1 MTQGRVAGIDLSMA
15 LSVLVLISIMFSG
28 ALSGWKAPIGAFEN
42 DIVEDTLT
50 GFFFYMVGYR
60 SKFIIRTLL
69 SGPRRSGRYFLI
81 RSGAFLI
88 LGGIGYFAFDNA
100 ILLSLGLALLLGPF
114 LSQLHSNFLY
124 FAIFG
129 SALASLIFPLNYVES
144 QGKPNIFFE
153 WWEHLLFLRYDSFL
167 SWLMFFCYG
176 MITGRMNFSDRKWR
190 RNLRNGSLALVGF
203 AIVIHFLSFSFFKA
217 GYLAVDPRE
226 SRLLPWPLLSYR
238 PAFLIGALPLCNLIL
253 LWVSSVGHLLMNSPK
268 WQFLGRIGIFHL
280 SVLTASSIL
289 AILLRLVGPSPEWL
303 AGLIGLLAA
312 GSIVL
317 LFYLFQGKLRNGP
330 VEWLIQRLY

>member
-15 LSVLVLISIMFSG
+15 FSVLVLISLMFSG
-28 ALSGWKAPIGAFEN
+28 ALSGWHGPLGAFEN
-42 DIVEDTLT
+42 DIVEDSLT

-81 RSGAFLI
+81 RASAFI
-88 LGGIGYFAFDNA
+88 VLGSIGFFLFDNA

-124 FAIFG
+124 FVIFG
-129 SALASLIFPLNYVES
+129 SALASLIFSLEYIES
-144 QGKPNIFFE
+144 QGKPNIFFD
-153 WWEHLLFLRYDSFL
+153 WWENLLYLRYDSFL

-176 MITGRMNFSDRKWR
+176 MITGRMNYSDRKWR
-190 RNLRNGSLALVGF
+190 RNIKNGSLALLALAV
-203 AIVIHFLSFSFFKA
+203 VVHFLSFNIFKA

-226 SRLLPWPLLSYR
+226 PRLLPWPLLSYR
-238 PAFLIGALPLCNLIL
+238 PAFLIGAMPLCNLLL
-253 LWVSSVGHLLMNSPK
+253 LWISRLSPGIMNSPK

-280 SVLTASSIL
+280 SVVSAASVLAVIL
-289 AILLRLVGPSPEWL
+289 AQLGPLPAWIS
-303 AGLIGLLAA
+303 AISGLIAA
-312 GSIVL
+312 FSIVL
-317 LFYLFQGKLRNGP
+317 LFYIFQGKLRNGP
-330 VEWLIQRLY
+330 VEWLIQRMY

>member
-15 LSVLVLISIMFSG
+15 FSVLVLISLMFSG
-28 ALSGWKAPIGAFEN
+28 ALSGWQGPLGAFEN
-42 DIVEDTLT
+42 DIFEDSLI

-69 SGPRRSGRYFLI
+69 QGPRRSGRYFLI
-81 RSGAFLI
+81 RASAFLV
-88 LGGIGYFAFDNA
+88 LGSIGYFLFDNA
-100 ILLSLGLALLLGPF
+100 ILFSLSLALLLGPF

-129 SALASLIFPLNYVES
+129 SALASLIFPLEYIES
-144 QGKPNIFFE
+144 QGKPNVFFE
-153 WWEHLLFLRYDSFL
+153 WWEQLLYLRYDSFL

-176 MITGRMNFSDRKWR
+176 MITGRTNFSDRKWR
-190 RNLRNGSLALVGF
+190 RNMKRGSLALLALAV
-203 AIVIHFLSFSFFKA
+203 IVHFLSFNFFKA
-217 GYLAVDPRE
+217 GYLALDPRE

-238 PAFLIGALPLCNLIL
+238 PSFLIGALPLCNLLL
-253 LWVSSVGHLLMNSPK
+253 LWISRISPAIINSER

-280 SVLTASSIL
+280 SVLSAASLLAIIL
-289 AILLRLVGPSPEWL
+289 A
-303 AGLIGLLAA
+303 LIGPVPPWAA
-312 GSIVL
+312 GISGIISSALIVL
-317 LFYLFQGKLRNGP
+317 LFYIFQGKLRNGP